1 MNIRKI
7 SNRDREWICEILGES
22 WGSSVVIARSVIH
35 QADKLPGLIAEID
48 GQKVGLLTYTIEPEV
63 LEIITINVLR
73 KREGVG
79 RALMEEVLRIAKS
92 KGCSQVRV
100 VTTNDNTPAIQ
111 FYQAI
116 QFEIVEVRKGAVENS
131 RKLKPSIPLTGFEGI
146 PITDEIELERSITSD
161 VLDNNTYL

>member
-1 MNIRKI
+1 MNIRDIGKH
-7 SNRDREWICEILGES
+7 DKKWIIEILSES
-22 WGSSVVIARSVIH
+22 WGSSVVIARGLVH
-35 QADKLPGLIAEID
+35 QADQLPGLIAEID

-116 QFEIVEVRKGAVENS
+116 QFEIVAVRKGAVENS